1 MSLDAVLRDA
11 VRDALTAELP
21 GLLAQLQGQPR
32 MLPIKATP
40 VSYRLILEAE
50 KRGELTVFRV
60 GKASLVDAA
69 QLFDWIR
76 RVGQERRTAAPTD
89 AVGELLELDRE
100 RRAKRGK
107 GRAA

>member
-1 MSLDAVLRDA
+1 MLEQALQEA
-11 VRDALTAELP
+11 VRAALAAELP
-21 GLLAQLQGQPR
+21 PLLAQLQAQPR
-32 MLPIKATP
+32 MLAIKATP
-40 VSYRLILEAE
+40 VSYRLILDAE

-69 QLFDWIR
+69 QLFEWIR
-76 RVGQERRTAAPTD
+76 RVGQQRRTATPAD